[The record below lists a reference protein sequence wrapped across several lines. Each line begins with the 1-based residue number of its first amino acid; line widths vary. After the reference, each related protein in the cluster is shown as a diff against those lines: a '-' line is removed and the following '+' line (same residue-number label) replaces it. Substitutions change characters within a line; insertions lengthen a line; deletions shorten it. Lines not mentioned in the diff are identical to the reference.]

1 MHLSLTR
8 FKTCFWQVIHNIVM
22 DLEIPISET
31 SVELIN
37 GVFGWGAEIFGKSA
51 KHELTFNRWR
61 LKRTWMTIF
70 TKFHPPWENKENSQV
85 QRRQSRSGVHQNS
98 GVQWLMVVYWRRPTW
113 RKCNSVWLYNRT
125 LHHALLGT
133 WTKRQTDR
141 HTDRQKDGQINRDI
155 QTDQKEYEGKSWNK
169 LTRKHSYFFFR

>member
-1 MHLSLTR
+1 MSLQNDLRHLPITR

-22 DLEIPISET
+22 NLEIPISET
-31 SVELIN
+31 SVDLIN
-37 GVFGWGAEIFGKSA
+37 GVFGWGAVIFGKSA
-51 KHELTFNRWR
+51 KHELTFIGWR

-70 TKFHPPWENKENSQV
+70 TPQEKTKTNSQV

-113 RKCNSVWLYNRT
+113 TRKCNSVWLYNRT
-125 LHHALLGT
+125 LHHALPGT

-141 HTDRQKDGQINRDI
+141 QKDRQINRDI
-155 QTDQKEYEGKSWNK
+155 QTDQK
-169 LTRKHSYFFFR
+169 

>member
-1 MHLSLTR
+1 MFLTSHPQYCDGPGNPNFGNISWFEKRCFRMRSRKIWQISKTWAHLYWM
-8 FKTCFWQVIHNIVM
+8 KTKTHMN
-22 DLEIPISET
+22 DNLHPSRE
-31 SVELIN
+31 N
-37 GVFGWGAEIFGKSA
+37 KD
-51 KHELTFNRWR
+51 KLTF
-61 LKRTWMTIF
+61 
-70 TKFHPPWENKENSQV
+70 

-169 LTRKHSYFFFR
+169 LTRKHSDFF